1 MIVVEVTNE
10 ISASCCSLIWL
21 LSRHGSFG
29 FGFGI
34 WRTYLGVGQKPIWTI
49 AVGPLS
55 IYVRKLYASERG

>member
-1 MIVVEVTNE
+1 MKFPLHVVH
-10 ISASCCSLIWL
+10 SFGSF
-21 LSRHGSFG
+21 SRHGSFG